1 VREQVILGFGLMRL
15 VASPTRSGGLSESEA
30 VDSLGMRD
38 YIWRHPRGN
47 YIQESWFDLGN
58 PGLLMYPSFNLMP
71 EYCGDSLH

>member
-1 VREQVILGFGLMRL
+1 
-15 VASPTRSGGLSESEA
+15 LSESEA